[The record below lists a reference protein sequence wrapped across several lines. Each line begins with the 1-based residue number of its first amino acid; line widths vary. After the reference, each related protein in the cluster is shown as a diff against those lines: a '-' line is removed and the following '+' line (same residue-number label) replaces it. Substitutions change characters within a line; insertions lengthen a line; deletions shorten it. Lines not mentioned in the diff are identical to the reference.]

1 MHATFQE
8 LLNLRDDPVADAVVS
23 GHVADCVQCAA
34 ELEYLRQLKLELRS
48 LPQYPPPRHVWRSIR
63 DELERSPR
71 RRVNKPVVLAAA
83 ATLLIAGVLAVLQLK
98 YADPLPR
105 TAATLAPAPRDP
117 EALQRLVDRSQQLED
132 LLQRLPPRP
141 SVERAATS
149 AAIDDL
155 QTRIQ
160 VLDMQL
166 DALPRSAEEHRQA
179 QALWSRRVQLLHS
192 LIDVRYAEAVR
203 DGDESFNSR
212 YSGVI

>member
-8 LLNLRDDPVADAVVS
+8 LLNLRDGKMVDAAAAQ
-23 GHVADCVQCAA
+23 HVHECAQCAT
-34 ELEYLRQLKLELRS
+34 ELARLRQLKLELRA
-48 LPQYPPPRHVWRSIR
+48 LPQVTPPRHLWHAVR

-71 RRVNKPVVLAAA
+71 RPPHRPILFATAATALIAAA
-83 ATLLIAGVLAVLQLK
+83 LAFVQVA
-98 YADPLPR
+98 YHDPLPR
-105 TAATLAPAPRDP
+105 TVANPPTHGGEQ
-117 EALQRLVDRSQQLED
+117 EALQRLVSRSQQLED
-132 LLQRLPPRP
+132 LLQRMPPRP

-166 DALPRSAEEHRQA
+166 DAIPKSTDERQA
-179 QALWSRRVQLLHS
+179 KELWSRRVQLLHS
-192 LIDVRYAEAVR
+192 LIDVRYAEAIR
-203 DGDESFNSR
+203 DNDESLNSR

>member
-1 MHATFQE
+1 MHASFQE
-8 LLNLRDDPVADAVVS
+8 LLNLRDEVTTDAATRRHLS
-23 GHVADCVQCAA
+23 ECAQCAA
-34 ELEYLRQLKLELRS
+34 ELARLRQLKIELRA
-48 LPQYPPPRHVWRSIR
+48 LPQHAPPRHVWHSIR

-71 RRVNKPVVLAAA
+71 QGGRRPLLIAAA
-83 ATLLIAGVLAVLQLK
+83 ATLLIAMVLSVLQVA
-98 YADPLPR
+98 YRDPLPR
-105 TAATLAPAPRDP
+105 TARIVSAGTGDQ
-117 EALQRLVDRSQQLED
+117 ALQSLVHRSQQLED

-160 VLDMQL
+160 VLDLQL
-166 DALPRSAEEHRQA
+166 DALPKSTDEPQQAAE
-179 QALWSRRVQLLHS
+179 LWSRRVQLLHS

-203 DGDESFNSR
+203 GADESINSR